1 MTVRGLSLALALMAA
16 TPVDAA
22 HGRCYSR
29 WFYPWPQRCGVGE
42 IAHSFARPISPIH
55 VNREKA
61 AIELPT
67 EPDIPLPALDR
78 ADFTV
83 AEPDDVTRARLQ
95 LMGYAYAH

>member
-1 MTVRGLSLALALMAA
+1 MTVRGLLLAMILMAA

-29 WFYPWPQRCGVGE
+29 WRYPWPQSCGVGHAAPHK
-42 IAHSFARPISPIH
+42 IIVTPDRDDFA
-55 VNREKA
+55 
-61 AIELPT
+61 
-67 EPDIPLPALDR
+67 PDRDDFPLPALDR
-78 ADFTV
+78 ADFTA